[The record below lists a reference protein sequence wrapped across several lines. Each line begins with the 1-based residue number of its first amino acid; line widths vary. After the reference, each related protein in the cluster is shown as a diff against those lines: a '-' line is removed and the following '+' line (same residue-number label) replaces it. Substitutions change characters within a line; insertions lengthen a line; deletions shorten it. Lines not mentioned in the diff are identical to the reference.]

1 MAGKNVDKIEWEIIK
16 DFDDDYDD
24 FNDVFEDD
32 ESDSQEPIKEKSEE
46 IADQSLLGSA
56 TKQSKESQTEY
67 EKRDESYTLLLG
79 DYIDSS
85 KSKTEWNKV
94 YKCIFFCVTMLILVA
109 LVAFPIAVTII
120 IVVKEQ
126 SNLVVDIAAL
136 VGSIIGIIS
145 AIIVLPKIIAQ
156 HLFPTN
162 EDEHMIELVK
172 NMQVND
178 SKIREAL
185 KNKKK

>member
-1 MAGKNVDKIEWEIIK
+1 MAEKSIDKIASQILEDI
-16 DFDDDYDD
+16 DDD
-24 FNDVFEDD
+24 FNDVFDD
-32 ESDSQEPIKEKSEE
+32 DDKPSDVGTAAI
-46 IADQSLLGSA
+46 IADRSLLVSA
-56 TKQSKESQTEY
+56 TKQSKEEKTEY
-67 EKRDESYTLLLG
+67 EKRDESYTLLLD
-79 DYIDSS
+79 DYIESS
-85 KSKTEWNKV
+85 KSKTSWNKV
-94 YKCIFFCVTMLILVA
+94 YKCIFFSVTMLILIA